1 MKVNP
6 KIIKYLR
13 RVVGRG
19 NVRTGVEDLYV
30 HSYDATAVSHPP
42 DLVVV
47 PNTADELAELC
58 ELLWADGVPLTPR
71 GAGTG
76 YSGGALPV
84 RGGAVVVC
92 DRLKTWTGP
101 SNGTVTCEPGIIVDD
116 LNREL
121 KPFGLFY
128 PVDPASSEA
137 STIGGHLAE
146 NAGGPAAFKYGVTR
160 DNVRS
165 IEVISPARGREV
177 VAERLGELD
186 LLSILI
192 GSEGT
197 LAVTLRAEL
206 RVHALPLARAVALA
220 TFDGAAEAGKAAY
233 TVISSGLGPAKLE
246 FIGADCIKCILED
259 DPGALP
265 ADTEA
270 VLLLE
275 FDGFPEEA
283 LAVDAEVE
291 EILAKAG
298 ARNVSATDDER
309 ESDRL
314 WRVRRGISAALTR
327 LAPHKLNEDVCV
339 PPSRI
344 PSLLEFIEELSQRLN
359 LPIPTFGHVG
369 DGNLHVNFMYD
380 KNDAGQAA
388 KVEKGAG
395 ELIEEVLALGGTISG
410 EHGIGLSKLPFVGM
424 ELSRAEIKTMRR
436 VKAVFDPHGLLNPG
450 KMPRPG

>member
-1 MKVNP
+1 LEINP
-6 KIIKYLR
+6 RTIKYLR

-19 NVRTGVEDLYV
+19 NVRTGAEDLYV
-30 HSYDATAVSHPP
+30 HSYDATTVSHPP
-42 DLVVV
+42 DIVVV
-47 PNTADELAELC
+47 PHTADELASVC
-58 ELLWADGVPLTPR
+58 GFLWADDVPLTPR

-101 SNGTVTCEPGIIVDD
+101 SNGTVTCEAGVIVDD

-121 KPFGLFY
+121 KLLGLFY
-128 PVDPASSEA
+128 AVDPASSEA
-137 STIGGHLAE
+137 STVGGHLAE

-165 IEVISPARGREV
+165 IEVISPARGREII
-177 VAERLGELD
+177 AERPGGLD
-186 LLSILI
+186 LLSVLI

-206 RVHALPLARAVALA
+206 RVHALPPARAVALA
-220 TFDGAAEAGKAAY
+220 TFDRAAEAGKAAY
-233 TVISSGLGPAKLE
+233 AVISSGLGPAKLE
-246 FIGADCIKCILED
+246 FIGADCVKCILED
-259 DPGALP
+259 DPDALP
-265 ADTEA
+265 SDAEA
-270 VLLLE
+270 VLLVE
-275 FDGFPEEA
+275 FDGSAEEVRAVETAVEKA
-283 LAVDAEVE
+283 LAAN
-291 EILAKAG
+291 G
-298 ARNVSATDDER
+298 ARSVSATDDER

-314 WRVRRGISAALTR
+314 WRVRRGISAALVR

-344 PSLLEFIEELSQRLN
+344 PALLEFIEEMSRRLG
-359 LPIPTFGHVG
+359 LPIPAFGHVG

-380 KNDAGQAA
+380 KTEAGQAG
-388 KVEKGAG
+388 KVEKGVG

-410 EHGIGLSKLPFVGM
+410 EHGVGLSKLPFVDM
-424 ELSRAEIKTMRR
+424 ELSRAEIETMRR
-436 VKAVFDPHGLLNPG
+436 VKAIFDPNELLNPG
-450 KMPRPG
+450 KMP